1 VDSERHRVTPVTVED
16 LPVFRLVVETLFTF
30 QQDELT

>member
-1 VDSERHRVTPVTVED
+1 VDSERDRVTPVTVED
-16 LPVFRLVVETLFTF
+16 LPVFRLGVETLFTF